1 MRRSLPLVAVLAL
14 ALAAPAGAVARPGQ
28 DGGPQSDAEQSNSTT
43 ATQGDDSSSESG
55 RGREGGGDFGNCMGR
70 DGWQSSFGADFN
82 NYRGTVV
89 SVDPATG
96 AITATVRGE
105 SVTFTTDDDT
115 TFYRNG
121 DDATLADL
129 KAGDRVEVLIVA
141 DEGTSDADAQTQPAF
156 SVSAYAPNN
165 ASAYSFTGKVT
176 ALGDGTITVKLR
188 YATPAARTAL
198 GAAVKGTTLTFA
210 TSDTT
215 QFQIRNQKGAFSDV
229 AVGDLVAIGI
239 GGSAGASKEEI
250 LATPADA
257 VLDLKKKSSSTST
270 AMTEG
275 LAVKALKKARSAAK

>member
-1 MRRSLPLVAVLAL
+1 MRRSLPLVVAL
-14 ALAAPAGAVARPGQ
+14 ALVALVLPTGAFARPGQ
-28 DGGPQSDAEQSNSTT
+28 NGGEQQDPSGSQ
-43 ATQGDDSSSESG
+43 TQGDG
-55 RGREGGGDFGNCMGR
+55 PAQREGAGDFGNCMGR
-70 DGWQSSFGADFN
+70 NGFQSDFGADFD
-82 NYRGTVV
+82 NYRGTITA
-89 SVDPATG
+89 VDPATG
-96 AITATVRGE
+96 AVTATVDGK

-121 DDATLADL
+121 EDATVADL
-129 KAGDRVEVLIVA
+129 KAGDRVEVLIVV
-141 DEGTSDADAQTQPAF
+141 DEGTSDADAQSQPAF
-156 SVSAYAPNN
+156 SVSAYAPRN
-165 ASAYSFTGKVT
+165 ASAYSFAGKVT

-198 GAAVKGTTLTFA
+198 GGTVKGTTLTFV

-215 QFQIRNQKGAFSDV
+215 KFQIRNQSGSFSDV

-270 AMTEG
+270 ATTQA
-275 LAVKALKKARSAAK
+275 LAVKALKKARSAAR